1 MRGKCH
7 KFVTAPLSASAQN
20 KKFND
25 LVKEALDDDFS
36 YEAVQNI
43 QDKLYELREDENLI
57 LDNQKIKTLLAA
69 SGLNGEKL
77 QVVER
82 RFDVSRD
89 NKVEFLASNL
99 GNAKKYE
106 VKTPEITVQ
115 VPAERTD
122 LVETK
127 LVNGRKCLVIALG
140 GSVEINGIP
149 VH

>member
-1 MRGKCH
+1 MLRKCH

-25 LVKEALDDDFS
+25 LVKEALGDDCS

-43 QDKLYELREDENLI
+43 QDKLYELREDE
-57 LDNQKIKTLLAA
+57 
-69 SGLNGEKL
+69 
-77 QVVER
+77 
-82 RFDVSRD
+82 
-89 NKVEFLASNL
+89 
-99 GNAKKYE
+99 

-115 VPAERTD
+115 VPVERTD

-127 LVNGRKCLVIALG
+127 LVNGRKCLVIALD
-140 GSVEINGIP
+140 GSVEVNGIP

>member
-1 MRGKCH
+1 M
-7 KFVTAPLSASAQN
+7 
-20 KKFND
+20 
-25 LVKEALDDDFS
+25 
-36 YEAVQNI
+36 
-43 QDKLYELREDENLI
+43 YELREDENLI

-69 SGLNGEKL
+69 SRLEGEKL
-77 QVVER
+77 QEVER

-127 LVNGRKCLVIALG
+127 LVNGRK
-140 GSVEINGIP
+140 IP
-149 VH
+149 TDILLQHI